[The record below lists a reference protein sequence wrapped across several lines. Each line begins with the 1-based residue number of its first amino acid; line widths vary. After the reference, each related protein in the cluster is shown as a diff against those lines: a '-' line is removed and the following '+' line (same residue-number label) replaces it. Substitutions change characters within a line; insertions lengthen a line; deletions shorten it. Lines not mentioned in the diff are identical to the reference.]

1 IPKMQCRQL
10 LRCISRS
17 PATSSSSCF
26 GVARRQIH
34 QPGGFDTSFGF
45 EEVEPGQKQDRVNQV
60 FNRVSNSYDVMNDLM
75 SAGLHRC
82 WKRRF
87 VASANPRPGWRVVD
101 VAGGTGDIALGLLEW
116 SRKLPGRAPPPVR
129 VAPGDGSVDSFR
141 EAAERQTAAAEAEAP
156 AGCTVSVVD
165 PSPSM
170 MQVGSAKASAKGST
184 FASSI
189 QWLEGRAESLP
200 LDEASSDLYTIAFGM
215 RNCTD
220 LPGVLREAHR
230 VLKPYGRFACL
241 EFCSVENPLLSILY
255 DEYSF
260 RVIPPMGL
268 LVAGDWDS
276 YEYLVESI
284 RRFPHQTLF
293 ANMMREA
300 GFSAVNYEVLWPG
313 VCCIHSG
320 YKLPSVK

>member
-1 IPKMQCRQL
+1 SSLKCNAVSFSAASAAARQPAAAAAL
-10 LRCISRS
+10 VS
-17 PATSSSSCF
+17 PAVKSISQAASTLRSVSKKLNR
-26 GVARRQIH
+26 ARSR
-34 QPGGFDTSFGF
+34 TEST
-45 EEVEPGQKQDRVNQV
+45 RC

-116 SRKLPGRAPPPVR
+116 SRKLLEGRHLLPQENVKQPLPKRKRRPVAQLAVR
-129 VAPGDGSVDSFR
+129 KLR
-141 EAAERQTAAAEAEAP
+141 
-156 AGCTVSVVD
+156 
-165 PSPSM
+165 
-170 MQVGSAKASAKGST
+170 AKGST

-200 LDEASSDLYTIAFGM
+200 HWTRPLAILYTIAFGM

-220 LPGVLREAHR
+220 LGVLREAHR
-230 VLKPYGRFACL
+230 VLKPYGRSARL
-241 EFCSVENPLLSILY
+241 KILYCRSCY

-300 GFSAVNYEVLWPG
+300 GFSAVNYEVLWP
-313 VCCIHSG
+313 
-320 YKLPSVK
+320 